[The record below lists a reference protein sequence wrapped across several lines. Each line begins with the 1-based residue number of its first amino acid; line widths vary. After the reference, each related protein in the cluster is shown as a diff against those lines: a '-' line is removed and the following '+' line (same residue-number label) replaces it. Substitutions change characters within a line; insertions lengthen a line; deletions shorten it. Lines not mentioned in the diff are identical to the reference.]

1 MTSTMF
7 KTKVKLRGAVLNIAD
22 VISMIKKVINNGK
35 LWSIFFDKNIEIC
48 TPAKYVKSFE
58 KLRVRDMVDRCLA
71 MCFNLCYVM
80 TPTMKYQ

>member
-1 MTSTMF
+1 MF

-35 LWSIFFDKNIEIC
+35 LWSIFFDK
-48 TPAKYVKSFE
+48 SFE

-71 MCFNLCYVM
+71 VCFNLCYVM
-80 TPTMKYQ
+80 TSTMKYQ

>member
-35 LWSIFFDKNIEIC
+35 LWSIFFDK
-48 TPAKYVKSFE
+48 SFE

-71 MCFNLCYVM
+71 VCFNLCYVM
-80 TPTMKYQ
+80 TSTMKYQ

>member
-1 MTSTMF
+1 M
-7 KTKVKLRGAVLNIAD
+7 VN
-22 VISMIKKVINNGK
+22 
-35 LWSIFFDKNIEIC
+35 FFDKNIEIC

-71 MCFNLCYVM
+71 VCFNLCYVM